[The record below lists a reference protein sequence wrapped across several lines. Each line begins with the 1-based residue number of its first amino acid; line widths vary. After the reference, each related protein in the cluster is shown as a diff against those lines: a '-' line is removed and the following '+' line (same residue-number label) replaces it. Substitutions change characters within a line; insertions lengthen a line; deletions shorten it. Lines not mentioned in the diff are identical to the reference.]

1 MTSRSMLLLAGVA
14 AAAFPTAASAAA
26 TPVGVGVVVIKP
38 VRRFETRLAHAGTH
52 LAALRPAGYR
62 AGVFMLAVAGG
73 QFAFKRGGG
82 TVANRGSLRLRHG
95 RRIVMITHLSF
106 TLGAA
111 SKVTAVVGG
120 RRMTLFEVSRRQDHA
135 IGTNMA
141 RIITG
146 LQLRFTPAAATRV
159 DALLGSSALAV
170 HGAAAVATVLVEAQ
184 QNSAGASSTS
194 APSTSSTV
202 SGPNSSGSG
211 EQPSSGST
219 GLPGILGQ
227 LGIPSLPLP
236 GLSNLPAPSLATI
249 ATLP

>member
-1 MTSRSMLLLAGVA
+1 
-14 AAAFPTAASAAA
+14 
-26 TPVGVGVVVIKP
+26 
-38 VRRFETRLAHAGTH
+38 
-52 LAALRPAGYR
+52 
-62 AGVFMLAVAGG
+62 
-73 QFAFKRGGG
+73 
-82 TVANRGSLRLRHG
+82 
-95 RRIVMITHLSF
+95 
-106 TLGAA
+106 
-111 SKVTAVVGG
+111 
-120 RRMTLFEVSRRQDHA
+120 
-135 IGTNMA
+135 MA

-236 GLSNLPAPSLATI
+236 GLSNLPAPNLATI